1 MKKKSIKKETKQF
14 MKIWMISEKEN
25 FVKEQRKDL
34 KQFVNIFMMKQKRN
48 YTKVI
53 RKKNLQKKV
62 NNEAKEKECKAA
74 KTRL

>member
-53 RKKNLQKKV
+53 RKKNCKKKV
-62 NNEAKEKECKAA
+62 DNEAKEKECKAA

>member
-1 MKKKSIKKETKQF
+1 MEKKLIKKETKQF
-14 MKIWMISEKEN
+14 MKIWMISEKKN
-25 FVKEQRKDL
+25 YVKEQRKDL

-53 RKKNLQKKV
+53 RKKNCKKKV
-62 NNEAKEKECKAA
+62 DNEAKEKECKAA

>member
-1 MKKKSIKKETKQF
+1 
-14 MKIWMISEKEN
+14 MKIWMISEKKN
-25 FVKEQRKDL
+25 FLKEQRQDL

-53 RKKNLQKKV
+53 RKKNCKKKV
-62 NNEAKEKECKAA
+62 DNEAKEKECKAA

>member
-1 MKKKSIKKETKQF
+1 MKKKLIKKETKQF

-48 YTKVI
+48 YKKVI
-53 RKKNLQKKV
+53 RKKNMQKKSG
-62 NNEAKEKECKAA
+62 
-74 KTRL
+74 

>member
-1 MKKKSIKKETKQF
+1 MKKKLIKKETKQF
-14 MKIWMISEKEN
+14 MKIWMISEKKN

-53 RKKNLQKKV
+53 RKKICKKKV
-62 NNEAKEKECKAA
+62 DNEAKEKECKTA